1 MFIEENSKPNEK
13 LKAWYLFTEDFV
25 AGTQHLT
32 NEQVGIYI
40 RLLCWNWNKR
50 CIGIPKDEMTYHRIA
65 SCITDNEKIS
75 CTKILNEFF
84 HLVDEVFQNER
95 QLQEYLFI
103 TRRIEAS
110 KQNGKLGGRPK
121 KPRPEPS
128 QNPPTPTPTSTSKPK
143 TNNFNIFWENIKYKI
158 GKGKAEKKY
167 FALDKEWKNKPKEL
181 CELYNKHYDSLKD
194 KEYAKHPAFWLADK
208 RYLDEAPSHTNDRID
223 EYAFYTEKFLEIIKS
238 KKPNSA
244 ISKVAQNR
252 SEMVKKAINENKFTR
267 DEAIQYLGMGSWL

>member
-65 SCITDNEKIS
+65 SCITDEEKKS

-95 QLQEYLFI
+95 QLQEYLYI

-110 KQNGKLGGRPK
+110 KQNGRLGGRPK
-121 KPRPEPS
+121 KPRLEPS
-128 QNPPTPTPTSTSKPK
+128 QKPPYP
-143 TNNFNIFWENIKYKI
+143 NHYHYL
-158 GKGKAEKKY
+158 Y
-167 FALDKEWKNKPKEL
+167 F
-181 CELYNKHYDSLKD
+181 
-194 KEYAKHPAFWLADK
+194 
-208 RYLDEAPSHTNDRID
+208 
-223 EYAFYTEKFLEIIKS
+223 
-238 KKPNSA
+238 
-244 ISKVAQNR
+244 
-252 SEMVKKAINENKFTR
+252 
-267 DEAIQYLGMGSWL
+267 

>member
-84 HLVDEVFQNER
+84 SFSR
-95 QLQEYLFI
+95 
-103 TRRIEAS
+103 
-110 KQNGKLGGRPK
+110 
-121 KPRPEPS
+121 
-128 QNPPTPTPTSTSKPK
+128 
-143 TNNFNIFWENIKYKI
+143 
-158 GKGKAEKKY
+158 
-167 FALDKEWKNKPKEL
+167 
-181 CELYNKHYDSLKD
+181 
-194 KEYAKHPAFWLADK
+194 
-208 RYLDEAPSHTNDRID
+208 
-223 EYAFYTEKFLEIIKS
+223 
-238 KKPNSA
+238 
-244 ISKVAQNR
+244 
-252 SEMVKKAINENKFTR
+252 
-267 DEAIQYLGMGSWL
+267 